1 MRVRTKH
8 AENMEM
14 TKENKRSFRNLVL
27 LGFLLLV
34 CTSLVSL
41 GLLRMLR
48 DPDQHIDMKNRI
60 DNRDL
65 QPAAKT
71 SLRFAVATMVSP
83 KSTFVS
89 YKRLVELIGREVGQ
103 DSTLVIRPSYREVR
117 EELQEGTV
125 DVAIVCT
132 GTYAL
137 LEPTGKVE
145 LLAQPVF
152 VGTARYCCAIITA
165 ADSPAQSFKDL
176 KGGSFAFTDPESC
189 TGDFVPRCLLASS
202 GIDVK
207 SFFSKTIYT
216 GSHDRS
222 VTAVTNH
229 VIDAAAVDLLV
240 LEGMYPVESQ
250 LKSKVKIIWKSD
262 VFGPPPIVVPSG
274 LDPALKS
281 SLQEVIL
288 NLQNDPVAKSLLR
301 NIGVERFKRPDPT
314 DYKAIIDLY
323 RKGGMK
329 AGDK

>member
-1 MRVRTKH
+1 
-8 AENMEM
+8 M
-14 TKENKRSFRNLVL
+14 TKEKKRSFRNLVL

-34 CTSLVSL
+34 CTSLVSW
-41 GLLRMLR
+41 GLLKMLS
-48 DPDQHIDMKNRI
+48 DPDQHIDMSKRV

-65 QPAAKT
+65 RPAAKT

-83 KSTFVS
+83 KNTFVS
-89 YKRLVELIGREVGQ
+89 YKRLVELIGKNVGQ

-165 ADSPAQSFKDL
+165 ADSPAKSFKDL

-229 VIDAAAVDLLV
+229 VVDAAAVDLLV
-240 LEGMYPVESQ
+240 LESMYPVKDQ
-250 LKSKVKIIWKSD
+250 LQSKVKIIWKSD

-274 LDPALKS
+274 LDPVLKKAL
-281 SLQEVIL
+281 QDAIL
-288 NLQNDPVAKSLLR
+288 DLQNDPVGKNLLH
-301 NIGVERFKRPDPT
+301 NIGIKKFKRPDPA

-323 RKGGMK
+323 QKGGVK
-329 AGDK
+329 VGDE